1 MTIVPPIHNSSNTI
15 EDHMERK
22 ASVPPREES
31 AHIARK
37 IWTMDRKRIV
47 YLFIEIEREKE
58 RERERE
64 RERIVYLFIEIERE
78 KERESSFI

>member
-58 RERERE
+58 RE
-64 RERIVYLFIEIERE
+64 
-78 KERESSFI
+78 SSFI